1 MTQGESRWISC
12 AGDGITG
19 RLFLTRAEVKDLT
32 GREQPAAQK
41 RWLQAN
47 GWVFEEDAAGRP
59 KVARAYFFNR
69 MARTESTAPAEGPW
83 EVNMEAFKG

>member
-1 MTQGESRWISC
+1 MTQGEGGWIFGTS
-12 AGDGITG
+12 DGITG
-19 RLFLTRAEVKDLT
+19 RLFLTRAELKDLT

-69 MARTESTAPAEGPW
+69 MARTESTAPADGPW
-83 EVNMEAFKG
+83 GVNMEAFKG

>member
-1 MTQGESRWISC
+1 MTRGVGGWISG

-19 RLFLTRAEVKDLT
+19 RLFLTRAELKELT

-59 KVARAYFFNR
+59 KVARVYFFNR
-69 MARTESTAPAEGPW
+69 MARTESTASAQGPW

>member
-1 MTQGESRWISC
+1 MTQSEGSWISG

-19 RLFLTRAEVKDLT
+19 RLFLTRAELKDLT

-69 MARTESTAPAEGPW
+69 MARTESSVPVDRCW